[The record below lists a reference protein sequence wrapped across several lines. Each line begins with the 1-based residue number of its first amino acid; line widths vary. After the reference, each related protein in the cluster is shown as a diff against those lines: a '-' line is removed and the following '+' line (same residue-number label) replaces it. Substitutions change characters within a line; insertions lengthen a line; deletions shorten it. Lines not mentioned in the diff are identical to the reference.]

1 MAGNPS
7 TVRTYQLI
15 DSNVISAA
23 SAVFGALEVIT
34 ETDCN
39 DTTRRNIEAA
49 TEGAERCLAQL
60 GLDRSADLAA
70 GPWDAP
76 PFARGG
82 PPPPGGTVVRL
93 RHGLSAPARS
103 TRATDPPPR
112 AT

>member
-1 MAGNPS
+1 MASDPS

-49 TEGAERCLAQL
+49 TEGAARCLAQL
-60 GLDRSADLAA
+60 GLDRSDLVA
-70 GPWDAP
+70 GPWHAP
-76 PFARGG
+76 ALARGG
-82 PPPPGGTVVRL
+82 PPPPGGTVVPL

-103 TRATDPPPR
+103 TRATDPPP
-112 AT
+112 TVT